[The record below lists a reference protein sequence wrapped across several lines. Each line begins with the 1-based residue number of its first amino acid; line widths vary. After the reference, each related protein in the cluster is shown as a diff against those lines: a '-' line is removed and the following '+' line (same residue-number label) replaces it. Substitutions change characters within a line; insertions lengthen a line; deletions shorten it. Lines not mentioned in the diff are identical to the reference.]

1 MPDKQDRYR
10 QRKNEQGFRR
20 VEVIVPEEL
29 VSYLK
34 AYARA
39 LRDTHAFGVEPP
51 LFDGLGNRSRSIMPS
66 VEQNIQPTA
75 EEIDEAHQ
83 DQPDTSPPPKAPSRK
98 TNGPTKP
105 KPDFSG
111 GLLDK

>member
-10 QRKNEQGFRR
+10 KRKNEQGFRR

-39 LRDTHAFGVEPP
+39 LRDTHEFGVEPP
-51 LFDGLGNRSRSIMPS
+51 LFDGLGSRNRSVVQS
-66 VEQNIQPTA
+66 VEQNIQTTTEGIEEVRQNQTDTLPPT
-75 EEIDEAHQ
+75 
-83 DQPDTSPPPKAPSRK
+83 KATPRK
-98 TNGPTKP
+98 TNGPTKA